1 MKKLVVSTLLVCMLA
16 FSMTACGSEKE
27 DTSAVETEEKAVE
40 EETASEETK
49 EQEKVTTEET
59 SAVIYVNINGN
70 VQEYPC
76 ESSDELTAEL
86 LISTMSAV
94 TGWNLDLSGK
104 VTTGED
110 GITVCFAK
118 TSSIFEGMPEK
129 QVEAFAVN
137 NEEELVAAIL
147 DSVQYTLQQNFAK
160 VLGNGDPSSVNIYYC
175 MEGNQPLDLSNINK
189 TVPMDQP
196 YTGFSG
202 E

>member
-1 MKKLVVSTLLVCMLA
+1 
-16 FSMTACGSEKE
+16 
-27 DTSAVETEEKAVE
+27 
-40 EETASEETK
+40 
-49 EQEKVTTEET
+49 
-59 SAVIYVNINGN
+59 
-70 VQEYPC
+70 
-76 ESSDELTAEL
+76 
-86 LISTMSAV
+86 
-94 TGWNLDLSGK
+94 
-104 VTTGED
+104 
-110 GITVCFAK
+110 
-118 TSSIFEGMPEK
+118 MPEK